1 MENEVLVHQRKSS
14 GISNIGNLKKVQL
27 VLISGIPKSVLDQLV
42 IIAKT

>member
-14 GISNIGNLKKVQL
+14 GIYNIGNLKKVQL
-27 VLISGIPKSVLDQLV
+27 VLIRDIPESVLDQLA